1 MIRSLLQP
9 HKTLFVLIFLVCA
22 SGLRAQEDSNFIDL
36 GIRFMT
42 PPPPEVKINQ
52 VFGVQAE
59 VYLDSNTTT
68 IPAGETVT
76 ADVTLVDPDGIVIQS
91 HTQNWNG
98 FNEDTDGNI
107 ANQNGQILLQ
117 VPWSQANKWTDTATW
132 TVVLRVTAT
141 SVESDMADNIA
152 QQSFSVLMPDLDLSV
167 SGVTATDPLTGL
179 QTTNFVPNTNY
190 SVTGTVTNI
199 GEVMTQPSVHTSV
212 VAQLRR
218 LDSVGEGQ
226 FALGE
231 VIDEEAITFP
241 DLNDPLLYLM
251 PNTSWPFT
259 INNLFLPADATGQF
273 IISVEVNPS
282 VIAGRIMTEQSYTN
296 NFRAFPAL
304 PIDSDGDG
312 ITDSYQGNG
321 IDVSPGDENATSF
334 PDLEYVENSYNGE
347 KGNFRGL
354 DPAFISFA
362 IRNNGTRPVA
372 SGDNISA
379 KVLLSKDQLVDDS
392 DFILREFNLGGDG
405 IGFGMLAGETINLS
419 WFQQLPDNYEGDYYL
434 ILEINN
440 RGTVE
445 PAVPLDTTPMFSLSS
460 QDKGTT
466 TLLPTD
472 VSSNLSAERPNS
484 SKDGRYVVYEKTV
497 AGASGQNSQQIFLLD
512 MQAPEAPPLLIS
524 KSFNDPAG
532 QIPGNGS
539 SHRPNISL
547 DGSTVVFHSRAS
559 DLVPGDTN
567 GKEDIFLYRV
577 ATNTLLRAVNEQDQ
591 QFNGRSLYPAVNGDG
606 SKVVFESDSTNAASN
621 SLNTKSQ
628 IFLWTL
634 DPTGGGSITALTNGD
649 GNSYNPSIDEKGSRV
664 VFDSFATNL
673 LNNGQ
678 YGNGTY
684 EEIGISADSN
694 GLRDVYFLDLNS
706 SKIYI
711 ASINYL
717 WEQGQTI
724 RDEQTR
730 GEGP

>member
-1 MIRSLLQP
+1 MIRLIKKNYKILLGFLLP
-9 HKTLFVLIFLVCA
+9 CLFVNL
-22 SGLRAQEDSNFIDL
+22 AQAQDAPNFVDI
-36 GIRFMT
+36 GVRFVS
-42 PPPPEVKINQ
+42 PPPAAVKINQ

-76 ADVTLVDPDGIVIQS
+76 AEVTLVDPDGIIIQTHS
-91 HTQNWNG
+91 QSWNG
-98 FNEDTDGNI
+98 FNEDTNGSI
-107 ANQNGQILLQ
+107 TNQTGQLLLQ

-132 TVVLRVTAT
+132 TVILRVTAT

-152 QQSFSVLMPDLDLSV
+152 QQTFSVLMPDLDLSI

-199 GEVMTQPSVHTSV
+199 GEVMTQPAVRTSV

-218 LDSVGEGQ
+218 MT
-226 FALGE
+226 LGE
-231 VIDEEAITFP
+231 DGSQSFGEVMDEESVLFP
-241 DLNDPLLYLM
+241 ATAQTLDYLM
-251 PNTSWPFT
+251 PESSWNFT
-259 INNLFLPADATGQF
+259 INNLFLGANATGLF
-273 IISVEVNPS
+273 AVTVEVNPS
-282 VIAGRIMTEQSYTN
+282 DVIAGRIMRESDYTN
-296 NFRAFPAL
+296 NLQFFP
-304 PIDSDGDG
+304 S
-312 ITDSYQGNG
+312 NG

-379 KVLLSKDQLVDDS
+379 KVLLSKDQLADDS

-405 IGFGMLAGETINLS
+405 IGFGMLAGETINLT

-440 RGTVE
+440 RGTLE
-445 PAVPLDTTPMFSLSS
+445 PPIPLDTTPIFSLSS

-466 TLLPTD
+466 DLLPTD
-472 VSSNLSAERPNS
+472 ITSNLSAERPSS

-497 AGASGQNSQQIFLLD
+497 AETGGQNYQQIFLLD

-539 SHRPNISL
+539 SLRPSISL

-567 GKEDIFLYRV
+567 GKEDVFLYRV
-577 ATNTLLRAVNEQDQ
+577 VTNTLLRAVNDEDQ
-591 QFNGRSLYPAVNGDG
+591 QFNGRSLYPAVVRTF
-606 SKVVFESDSTNAASN
+606 SK
-621 SLNTKSQ
+621 K
-628 IFLWTL
+628 
-634 DPTGGGSITALTNGD
+634 
-649 GNSYNPSIDEKGSRV
+649 K
-664 VFDSFATNL
+664 
-673 LNNGQ
+673 
-678 YGNGTY
+678 
-684 EEIGISADSN
+684 
-694 GLRDVYFLDLNS
+694 
-706 SKIYI
+706 
-711 ASINYL
+711 
-717 WEQGQTI
+717 
-724 RDEQTR
+724 
-730 GEGP
+730 